1 MLISQYTLPELNY
14 YNHMCNFTAQEKEL
28 FNYRASGH
36 TLDECCELMH
46 MELSSIKRISA
57 KVNKKMIKVTSVVNM
72 EKWMKENYS

>member
-1 MLISQYTLPELNY
+1 MISQYTLPELNY
-14 YNHMCNFTAQEKEL
+14 YKNMCNFTPQEHVL
-28 FNYRASGH
+28 FDYRASGY

-46 MELSSIKRISA
+46 MELSSIKRLSA